1 MAVAAVLPPLS
12 MAASEPILQKNQPAV
27 SEQAS
32 APTAL
37 YEKAQKA
44 AARGD
49 AKAAAN
55 LFLKA
60 AKQGYAPAQYELA
73 LCYERC
79 YGVSGNLAKARKWL
93 EKAAEQKYGPAEFKI
108 GWCQIYVNPLYH
120 AKEEGDTSY
129 RRWYLKA
136 AEHGS
141 GEALRMTGFWYLVGY
156 HCPKNPLRAVKYLS
170 QAVEQGDA
178 IACYYLAQI
187 YERGEKGVPA
197 DAAKAKKYYD
207 RMEREKAREVED
219 YRKAAEGGDVRAL
232 YELASCYKRGFGVS
246 ADEEKAR
253 ELLQKAAE
261 KGYAM
266 AQVDFASG
274 YCRGDAAKEVEW
286 WTKAAEQ
293 GHAGGMCCLAA
304 CYQEGRGVPQ
314 DAAKA
319 EEYLKRAAELGSE
332 YAIKSLGE
340 ACRDRKDMAG
350 AVKWLSKVAKE
361 DAYSAYHLGLCY
373 REGNEEVPKNTD
385 KAIEYFKMG
394 ADLDSALAQIDLAK
408 MYLAGD
414 EVAKDEAKAVE
425 LLTKAIRRRFP
436 EAEYELGCCYRD
448 GKGVGK
454 DIARARELFA
464 EAAKQGHEQAK
475 AALEQL
481 GQ

>member
-1 MAVAAVLPPLS
+1 MLGVVMAVAAVLPPLS

-32 APTAL
+32 APAAL

-49 AKAAAN
+49 AKTAAK

-79 YGVSGNLAKARKWL
+79 YGVPNNITKARKWL

-108 GWCQIYVNPLYH
+108 GWHYVYE
-120 AKEEGDTSY
+120 ADQRC
-129 RRWYLKA
+129 RRWCIKA

-141 GEALRMTGFWYLVGY
+141 VEATRMVGY
-156 HCPKNPLRAVKYLS
+156 WYVVGHQCSKNPSRGVEYLS
-170 QAVEQGDA
+170 KAAEQGDA
-178 IACYYLAQI
+178 FACASLSQI
-187 YERGEKGVPA
+187 YERGEMGVPA
-197 DAAKAKKYYD
+197 DAAKAKKYRD
-207 RMEREKAREVED
+207 MEEREKAREVEE

-232 YELASCYKRGFGVS
+232 YELASCYKRGLLGVS
-246 ADEEKAR
+246 ADEGKAR

-261 KGYAM
+261 KGYAK
-266 AQVDFASG
+266 AQVDFASD
-274 YCRGDAAKEVEW
+274 YCREDAAKAVEW

-293 GHAGGMCCLAA
+293 GHVGGLCSLEH
-304 CYQEGRGVPQ
+304 CYREGRGVPQ

-319 EEYLKRAAELGSE
+319 EEYLKQAAELGAE

-340 ACRDRKDMAG
+340 ACRERKDMAG

-361 DAYSAYHLGLCY
+361 DGYSAYHLGLCY
-373 REGNEEVPKNTD
+373 REGNEEVPKNTA

-394 ADLDSALAQIDLAK
+394 ADLNSALAQIDLAK

-425 LLTKAIRRRFP
+425 LLTKAIKRRFP

-454 DIARARELFA
+454 DIARARELFD